1 MSGKAM
7 ERVPPAFIALFA
19 VFFGTLI
26 DALVRHVNTFV
37 DLPTLIF
44 FRFLIGALIVA
55 TPFFLTGHRLP
66 GWKATRFHFV
76 RGLIHLLASFFFFYA
91 LSKLELAAV
100 TVLGFT
106 AVLWITPAAW
116 ILLDE
121 KPSAMSAA
129 AGVLGFLGV
138 VITFIGAEFFD
149 GITRDDLMGF
159 GSVMLAA
166 VFYAL
171 SIVMLRKRASQDGAF
186 AIAVYANAV
195 PAILMLGPFA
205 MFGGGIDWTEL
216 PWLIAL
222 GFCGS
227 AIWVLMSIAYAR
239 APAQQ
244 LCKSAPLSLSIRV
257 SNNFRTHTA
266 IDKGNPF
273 KKTRCSDRSDSQRY
287 SLIDSTR
294 MQPMVRTASAR
305 LSGLGS

>member
-7 ERVPPAFIALFA
+7 ERVPPAFIALCA

-55 TPFFLTGHRLP
+55 TPFFITGHRLP

-76 RGLIHLLASFFFFYA
+76 RGFIHLLASFFFFYA

-195 PAILMLGPFA
+195 PAILMAGPFA
-205 MFGGGIDWTEL
+205 VFGGGIDWVQL

-244 LCKSAPLSLSIRV
+244 LAPTEYTALIWSALIGWVVFKEVPAGLFWLGAMVIIV
-257 SNNFRTHTA
+257 ACLMVTLPRTRITYL
-266 IDKGNPF
+266 GRRMGSYF
-273 KKTRCSDRSDSQRY
+273 TRK
-287 SLIDSTR
+287 
-294 MQPMVRTASAR
+294 
-305 LSGLGS
+305 

>member
-1 MSGKAM
+1 M
-7 ERVPPAFIALFA
+7 
-19 VFFGTLI
+19 
-26 DALVRHVNTFV
+26 
-37 DLPTLIF
+37 
-44 FRFLIGALIVA
+44 
-55 TPFFLTGHRLP
+55 
-66 GWKATRFHFV
+66 

-205 MFGGGIDWTEL
+205 MFGGGIDWIEL

-244 LCKSAPLSLSIRV
+244 LAPTEYTALIWSALIGWV
-257 SNNFRTHTA
+257 V
-266 IDKGNPF
+266 F
-273 KKTRCSDRSDSQRY
+273 KEVPAGLFWLGAMVIIVACLMVTLPKTRIIYLGRRMGSY
-287 SLIDSTR
+287 FTR
-294 MQPMVRTASAR
+294 K
-305 LSGLGS
+305 